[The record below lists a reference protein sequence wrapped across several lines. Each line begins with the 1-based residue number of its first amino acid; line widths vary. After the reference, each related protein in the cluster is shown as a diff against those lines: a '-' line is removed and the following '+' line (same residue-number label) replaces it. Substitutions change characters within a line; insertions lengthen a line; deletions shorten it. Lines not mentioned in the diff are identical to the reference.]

1 MKYSNIIRLTF
12 LFTITLSSLSYSNAK
27 ANLIDEIVVTASKTE
42 SNILTTQGNISSI
55 DAEEIKFLG
64 SHNPG
69 EIINRLP
76 GIYISQGS
84 GQEHLTSIRSPILS
98 GGAGAGSFLFL
109 EDGIPLRSAGFGNV
123 NGLME
128 SIIEIGE
135 RTEIVR
141 GPGSTLY
148 GSNAIH
154 GLMNVITPAPSNI
167 KSGSIGTHFS
177 KSEFIIDGNYSQP
190 TENGGILLSFYWRE
204 DNGHSHNHE
213 HEDEDEDEDEAD
225 QPHYGQQK
233 FLFRWDHTKNLTDYI
248 FTLSGTNLNQETM
261 GYVKGFEVYNDE
273 EVSETNPDP
282 EAYRDTYSIRSAL
295 KIIKNLQNATL
306 SITPFIRYNDMN
318 FKMHFLPGKP
328 LEENSHQSI
337 GVQTLYTKEINN
349 LNLYLGTDIEFTEGK
364 LSEYQDSPDVSFGP
378 RLAYPNGSHYD
389 YTVDSRVLSVYLNT
403 EWQIN
408 LKTIVSAGIRAENV
422 EYDYKTNIK
431 DGTRGR
437 IQVTPNRSDDYT
449 DISIKTAISYM
460 LNDTNALFA
469 NFSRGNRA
477 PQVTDLYR
485 IQSKQIPGGADS
497 EKLDSFEIGLR
508 GSISNLEYELV
519 GYTMEKENYFF
530 RDSQGFNV
538 ENGKTDHQGVELSYF
553 IDLGRNF
560 EISGSASFSKHK
572 YNFDHTPNGIKNGNI
587 IDSAPKNLAN
597 TRLSYLF
604 SKAGKVEAEWVKVGG
619 YPLDGKN
626 SHFYDGHNIF
636 NLRVQGSLGETTT
649 IAFKVAN
656 LTNERYANRADF
668 AFGSYRYFAGHE
680 REFHFSLNKTF

>member
-1 MKYSNIIRLTF
+1 MKYSNIIHLTY
-12 LFTITLSSLSYSNAK
+12 LFSITLSLLFYSNAK
-27 ANLIDEIVVTASKTE
+27 ANLIDEIVVTASKSE

-55 DAEEIKFLG
+55 DSEEIKFLG

-109 EDGIPLRSAGFGNV
+109 EDGIPLRSPGFGNV

-135 RTEIVR
+135 RTEVVR

-154 GLMNVITPAPSNI
+154 GLMNVITPRPSNI
-167 KSGSIGTHFS
+167 KTGSIGTHFS

-190 TENGGILLSFYWRE
+190 TKNGEILFGFYWRE

-213 HEDEDEDEDEAD
+213 GEDEDETD

-233 FLFRWDHTKNLTDYI
+233 FLFRWDHSKNLTDYI
-248 FTLSGTNLNQETM
+248 LTLSGTNLNQETM
-261 GYVKGFEVYNDE
+261 GYVKGFEVYKDE
-273 EVSETNPDP
+273 EISETNPDP

-306 SITPFIRYNDMN
+306 SITPFIRYNDMS

-328 LEENSHQSI
+328 LEENSHQSL
-337 GVQTLYTKEINN
+337 GVQTIFSKEINN
-349 LNLYLGTDIEFTEGK
+349 LKLFIGSDIEFTEGK

-378 RLAYPNGSHYD
+378 SLAYPNGPHYD
-389 YTVDSRVLSVYLNT
+389 YTIDSRVFSIYLNT
-403 EWQIN
+403 EWHIN
-408 LKTIVSAGIRAENV
+408 PKTIISAGIRAENT

-449 DISIKTAISYM
+449 DISIKTAISYL
-460 LNDTNALFA
+460 LNDNNALFA

-485 IQSKQIPGGADS
+485 IQSKQVPGGADS
-497 EKLDSFEIGLR
+497 ERLDSFEFGLR

-538 ENGKTDHQGVELSYF
+538 EDGKTDHQGVELSYF
-553 IDLGRNF
+553 IDLSKNF
-560 EISGSASFSKHK
+560 KLSGSASFSKHK

-587 IDSAPKNLAN
+587 IDSAPKDLAN

-604 SKAGKVEAEWVKVGG
+604 SNNGKVEIEWIKIGG
-619 YPLDGKN
+619 YPVDEKN
-626 SHFYDGHNIF
+626 AHFYDGHDTF
-636 NLRVQGSLGETTT
+636 NLRIQGSLGEATT
-649 IAFKVAN
+649 IAFKVSN
-656 LTNERYANRADF
+656 LTDQRYANRADF

-680 REFHFSLNKTF
+680 REFHFSLNKEF